1 MDGDVMDDALQAVVD
16 CEEITISD
24 ESINGAAQILDL
36 AVGRDRFSYNR
47 LLPPDLAAAIELIN
61 QEDPAD
67 ALTATLIFLVGCA
80 GLLKLGNRVR
90 LSARHDVPMNLFI
103 ASVGPTGL
111 SKTGHTKKLI
121 DAPSAHIRLD
131 AQQHWEAEVRKWEE
145 LCKTIKKKE
154 DRPPKPLPL
163 YPHIKK
169 YTPEALDVWMPH
181 YEVTGQGALIKREE
195 FSALLRA
202 MDADTKRGRGTAEG
216 QFLELFDGGGNTSYG
231 VVAGARHY
239 DASMVSVF
247 GNIQPDVLA
256 ELINGKD
263 ATGKFARLLCVK
275 VPLVGLNLRD
285 EDETPEE
292 EAALHEARKVLAKY
306 ADRFHKS
313 PPRVYKVSADA
324 RRYYNHWFSPRNLK
338 AIDPSVPKVI
348 QAMWGKS
355 GAHALRLAGNL
366 HMLWV
371 GEDQEISVE
380 LMELAAAI
388 VDQCLQETELFHNQ
402 PADRTLRY
410 MQHIN
415 SISQKVGDVTY
426 KLSHAKA
433 TWKGGR
439 DFKSKDFATCVE
451 KLCDQGYG
459 EVVEGTSPLTYRS
472 LRQMP
477 GDSTDNEKQ
486 LGCQPKST
494 AVQSVSKKRRF

>member
-1 MDGDVMDDALQAVVD
+1 MTTEAIQAAVD
-16 CEEITISD
+16 RNEITVS
-24 ESINGAAQILDL
+24 EEGVEGASRVIEL
-36 AVGRDRFSYNR
+36 AAGRDAFTYDN
-47 LLPPDLAAAIELIN
+47 LLPPDLAAAVELIN

-80 GLLKLGNRVR
+80 GLLKLGNRVKC
-90 LSARHDVPMNLFI
+90 SARYSVPMNLFI

-111 SKTGHTKKLI
+111 SKTGHTTKLI

-131 AQQHWEAEVRKWEE
+131 AKEHHERMVVQWEHD
-145 LCKTIKKKE
+145 CKAIKKKE

-163 YPHIKK
+163 YPHIKQ
-169 YTPEALDVWMPH
+169 YTPEALDVWLPH
-181 YEVTGQGALIKREE
+181 YEAKRLGALIKREE

-247 GNIQPDVLA
+247 GNIQPDALT

-292 EAALHEARKVLAKY
+292 EAELHEARKVLAKY

-313 PPRVYKVSADA
+313 PPRVYKLSADA
-324 RRYYNHWFSPRNLK
+324 RRFYNRWFMPRNLK
-338 AIDPSVPKVI
+338 AIDPSTPKVI
-348 QAMWGKS
+348 SAMWGKA

-371 GEDQEISVE
+371 GEGQEISVE
-380 LMELAAAI
+380 LMRTAAGI

-402 PADRTLRY
+402 PADRALRY

-415 SISQKVGDVTY
+415 SVSQELGEVTY

-433 TWKGGR
+433 TWNGGR
-439 DFKSKDFATCVE
+439 TYKTKDFAACVE
-451 KLCDQGYG
+451 MLCDQGYG
-459 EVVEGTSPLTYRS
+459 EVVEDTSSLTYRS
-472 LRQMP
+472 LRPMP
-477 GDSTDNEKQ
+477 GDSTNSKKQ
-486 LGCQPKST
+486 PVCQLEST
-494 AVQSVSKKRRF
+494 AAQSVSKKRWF